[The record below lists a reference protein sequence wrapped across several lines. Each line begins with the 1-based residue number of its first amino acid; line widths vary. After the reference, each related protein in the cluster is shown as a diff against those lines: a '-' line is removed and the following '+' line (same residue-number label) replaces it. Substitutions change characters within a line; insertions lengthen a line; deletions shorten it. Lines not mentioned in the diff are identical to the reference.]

1 MTRDDAR
8 DPPDGAIT
16 TEDEF
21 DDALHRLL
29 SAAARNGVDPRGA
42 RVYRNGESAPDW
54 EVMIHD
60 LAERDGTE

>member
-8 DPPDGAIT
+8 DPLDGAVT

-21 DDALHRLL
+21 DDALRRLL

-42 RVYRNGESAPDW
+42 RVYRNGESALDW
-54 EVMIHD
+54 EVVIHD
-60 LAERDGTE
+60 LADEDGAD